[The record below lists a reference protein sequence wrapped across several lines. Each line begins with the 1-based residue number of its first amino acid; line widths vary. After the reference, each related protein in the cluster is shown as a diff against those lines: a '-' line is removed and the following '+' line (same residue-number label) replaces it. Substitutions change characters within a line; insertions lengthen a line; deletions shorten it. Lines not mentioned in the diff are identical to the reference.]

1 MTCYFRIFVRSLA
14 PRFPSNN
21 QSFSDSL
28 HAFVDYYVIYSLP
41 LLKQQMKPSSY
52 ENKSHW
58 HTPVGPKRFQNFLQ
72 RTKFDNWIT
81 NINISC
87 YLPDSSSGIQEFV
100 YEDSWN

>member
-1 MTCYFRIFVRSLA
+1 MNKKLKCQGDIHLIAKGLALNEYATNDMTCYFRIFVRSLA

-52 ENKSHW
+52 ENKSH
-58 HTPVGPKRFQNFLQ
+58 
-72 RTKFDNWIT
+72 
-81 NINISC
+81 
-87 YLPDSSSGIQEFV
+87 
-100 YEDSWN
+100 